1 MDNYFEVGVRY
12 QKQAEDGTLKNVTEL
27 YLVEAMSFT
36 EAEARITEEMKPYIS
51 GDYRVVKEKITNI
64 SEVVTTSDDNADK
77 FYKVKH
83 SIITID
89 EKTGK
94 EKKSPQYLLFQASS
108 NDDARNR
115 YNAYMKGLTFDAEL
129 EAISDT
135 KLLDYF
141 PYKH

>member
-1 MDNYFEVGVRY
+1 MQWEH
-12 QKQAEDGTLKNVTEL
+12 TLKSACATRSTKKNVTEL

-36 EAEARITEEMKPYIS
+36 ESEARITEEMKPYIG

-64 SEVVTTSDDNADK
+64 SEVITSLDINADK
-77 FYKVKH
+77 YYKVKH

-89 EKTGK
+89 EGTGK
-94 EKKSPQYLLFQASS
+94 EKKALQYLLFQASS

-115 YNAYMKGLTFDAEL
+115 YNIYMKGLTFDVEL

>member
-1 MDNYFEVGVRY
+1 MNNYFEVGVRY
-12 QKQAEDGTLKNVTEL
+12 QKQAEDGALKNVTEL

-36 EAEARITEEMKPYIS
+36 EAEARITEAMLPCAS
-51 GDYRVVKEKITNI
+51 GDFRVVKEKITNI
-64 SEVVTTSDDNADK
+64 SEVITTTDDKADK

-89 EKTGK
+89 ERTEK
-94 EKKSPQYLLFQASS
+94 EIKVPQYLLFQASS

-115 YNAYMKGLTFDAEL
+115 YNAYMKGLTFEVEL

-135 KLLDYF
+135 RLLDYF